1 MSNPLLQPY
10 KTVFETA
17 PFEEIELAHYQ
28 PAIEASIEEA
38 KAEIEAIVNNTEVPT
53 FANTVEALERS
64 GKLMG
69 KITSIFFNL
78 NSAETSDE
86 MQAIAQKVSPLI
98 TAFSTDLLLNE
109 GLFKRVKAVFESEEK
124 GHLTAEQNYLLEKTY
139 KSFVRNGAN
148 LEGEDREKLKALNNR
163 LSVLSLTFGEN
174 VLKDTN
180 AFEMLV
186 EDLVDLKGL
195 PDGAIQAA
203 KAEAEQKDYKQGY
216 LFTVDYPSYIPFMKY
231 AENRELRQKMFL
243 AFGSKGFQDNDN
255 NNEDIVKEIA
265 TLRAEKA
272 QLLGYETHADF
283 ILEERMAEK
292 PAKVYA
298 LWDELITHAMPK
310 AKEELAEVQALTDR
324 ENGPN
329 PLERWDFSY
338 YSEKLQMEKFAINDE
353 VLKPY
358 FKLENVISGAFQT
371 AEKLFGIIF
380 KERTDIQK
388 YHKDVQTF
396 EVLKP
401 NGEHLAVFYA
411 DFFPRSSKRGGAW
424 MTSFRGQNKY
434 DGKEQRPHVAIVC
447 NFTKP
452 TKDKPSLL
460 TFNEVT
466 TLFHEFGHALHG
478 LMANGYYE
486 SMSGT
491 SVFWDFVELPSQ
503 LMENWCYEKDCL
515 DLFAKHYE
523 TGETIPA
530 DLIQKI
536 KDSMNFLS
544 AYQTVRQ
551 VSLGRLDMAWHDRKD
566 APTKSVYET
575 ETESGA
581 KTALFPEEKRTLTS
595 TAFSHIF
602 SGGYSAGYYSYKWAE
617 VLEAGAF
624 EYFKINGIFDKV
636 TAKKYQENILEKGGS
651 QHPMELYKAFR
662 GQEPDSRAL
671 LRKSG
676 LVPSVLRTS
685 SPREEVS

>member
-1 MSNPLLQPY
+1 
-10 KTVFETA
+10 
-17 PFEEIELAHYQ
+17 
-28 PAIEASIEEA
+28 
-38 KAEIEAIVNNTEVPT
+38 
-53 FANTVEALERS
+53 
-64 GKLMG
+64 
-69 KITSIFFNL
+69 
-78 NSAETSDE
+78 
-86 MQAIAQKVSPLI
+86 MQAIAQSISPLI
-98 TAFSTDLLLNE
+98 TAFSTELLLNE
-109 GLFKRVKAVFESEEK
+109 GLFKKVKAVYDGNEK
-124 GHLTAEQNYLLEKTY
+124 KSLSAEKAYLLDKSY

-148 LEGEDREKLKALNNR
+148 LVGEQRERLKELNNR
-163 LSVLSLTFGEN
+163 LSVLSLTFSEH

-180 AFEMLV
+180 AFEMLITD
-186 EDLVDLKGL
+186 EVDLAGL

-203 KAEAEQKDYKQGY
+203 KAEAEQKGHEKGW
-216 LFTVDYPSYIPFMKY
+216 LFTIDYPSYIPFMKY
-231 AENRELRQKMFL
+231 AENRELRKKMYL
-243 AFGSKGFQDNDN
+243 AFGSKGFQDNEN
-255 NNEDIVKEIA
+255 NNEAIVKEVA

-272 QLLGYETHADF
+272 QLLGYDTHADF
-283 ILEERMAEK
+283 VLEERMAEK

-298 LWDELITHAMPK
+298 LWDELITYALPK
-310 AKEELAEVQALTDR
+310 AKEELAEVQALADR
-324 ENGPN
+324 LGGPN
-329 PLERWDFSY
+329 PLDRWDFSF

-371 AEKLFGIIF
+371 AEKLFGITF

-396 EVLKP
+396 EVLDN
-401 NGEHLAVFYA
+401 NGKHLAVFYA
-411 DFFPRSSKRGGAW
+411 DFFPRPSKRGGAW

-434 DGKEQRPHVAIVC
+434 DGKNQRPHVAIVC

-452 TKDKPSLL
+452 TADKPSLL

-478 LMANGYYE
+478 LMANGYFE

-530 DLIQKI
+530 SLIQKI

-551 VSLGRLDMAWHDRKD
+551 VGLGQLDMAWHDRKI
-566 APTKSVYET
+566 APTKSVYEI
-575 ETESGA
+575 ETEAGA
-581 KTALFPEEKRTLTS
+581 DTALFPEEKQTLTS

-617 VLEAGAF
+617 VLEADAF
-624 EYFKINGIFDKV
+624 EYFKSNGIFDKII
-636 TAKKYQENILEKGGS
+636 AKKYKENILEKGGC

-662 GQEPDSRAL
+662 GQEPDSKAL

-676 LVPSVLRTS
+676 LVAVALK
-685 SPREEVS
+685 

>member
-1 MSNPLLQPY
+1 MTNPLLQSF
-10 KTVFETA
+10 KTVFETP
-17 PFEEIELAHYQ
+17 PFEEIKLEHYQ
-28 PAIEASIEEA
+28 PAIEVSITEA
-38 KAEIEAIVNNTEVPT
+38 KAEIDAIVNNTAPASFE
-53 FANTVEALERS
+53 NTIEALERS
-64 GKLMG
+64 GQLMG
-69 KITSIFFNL
+69 KITSVFFNL
-78 NSAETSDE
+78 NSAETSEE
-86 MQAIAQKVSPLI
+86 MQAIAQSVSPLI
-98 TAFSTDLLLNE
+98 TAFSTELLLNE
-109 GLFKRVKAVFESEEK
+109 GLFNRVKAVFESDEK
-124 GHLTAEQNYLLEKTY
+124 AQLSAEQAYLLDKTY

-148 LEGEDREKLKALNNR
+148 LVGANRERLKEINNK

-180 AFEMLV
+180 AFEMLLTDKA
-186 EDLVDLKGL
+186 DLAGL

-203 KAEAEQKDYKQGY
+203 KGEAEAKGHKEGY

-231 AENRELRQKMFL
+231 SENRALRQKMFV
-243 AFGSKGFQDNDN
+243 AFGSKGFQNNGN
-255 NNEDIVKEIA
+255 NNESNVKEIA

-292 PAKVYA
+292 PEKVYA

-310 AKEELAEVQALTDR
+310 AKEELAEVQALADR
-324 ENGPN
+324 EGGPN
-329 PLERWDFSY
+329 PLERWDFSFY
-338 YSEKLQMEKFAINDE
+338 AEKLQMEKFAINDE

-358 FKLENVISGAFQT
+358 FKLENVISGAFQS
-371 AEKLFGIIF
+371 AEKLFGITF

-396 EVLKP
+396 EVLDPTGK
-401 NGEHLAVFYA
+401 HLAVFYA
-411 DFFPRSSKRGGAW
+411 DFFPRPSKRGGAW

-434 DGKEQRPHVAIVC
+434 DGKNQRPHVAIVC

-452 TKDKPSLL
+452 TANKPSLL

-486 SMSGT
+486 SLSGT

-503 LMENWCYEKDCL
+503 LMENWCYEKECL

-566 APTKSVYET
+566 APSKSVYDIET
-575 ETESGA
+575 DSGTE
-581 KTALFPEEKRTLTS
+581 TALFPEEKRTLTS

-617 VLEAGAF
+617 VLEADAF
-624 EYFKINGIFDKV
+624 EYFKTNGIFDKA
-636 TAKKYQENILEKGGS
+636 TAKKFQENILERGGS
-651 QHPMELYKAFR
+651 AHPMELYKAFR
-662 GQEPDSRAL
+662 GQEPDSKAL

-676 LVPSVLRTS
+676 LVPTVQPTA
-685 SPREEVS
+685 